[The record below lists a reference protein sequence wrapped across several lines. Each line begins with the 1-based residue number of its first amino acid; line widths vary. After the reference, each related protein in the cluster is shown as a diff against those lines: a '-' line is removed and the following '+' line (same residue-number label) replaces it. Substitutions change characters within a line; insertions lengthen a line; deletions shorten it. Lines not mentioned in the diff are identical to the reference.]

1 MTEETQVAR
10 KARAWS
16 SLGLGPL
23 WMVMGPQS
31 VAQQV
36 AQESAHPVPVKEE
49 EAVAVEPVAA
59 SPSIQETTQRAGVPM
74 DSAAQL
80 APSNGVAVQAM
91 SWQQLEQT
99 VSQCTDCALSESRTN
114 TVFGVGDQQARW
126 LIIGEAPGANED
138 KEGEPF
144 VGEAGQ
150 LLNAMLGAMGVDRK
164 HGVFILNV
172 LKCRPPGNRDP
183 APDEVQSCSRYL
195 TRQIQI
201 LKPELVLTM
210 GRFAAQAL
218 LQTDKGIGALRG
230 KVHEISVGDIQ
241 VPLIAGYHPA
251 YLLRRPEEKSKAW
264 RDLCLARSVCDPAA
278 QE

>member
-1 MTEETQVAR
+1 MTEETQAAR

-31 VAQQV
+31 APSD
-36 AQESAHPVPVKEE
+36 ED
-49 EAVAVEPVAA
+49 
-59 SPSIQETTQRAGVPM
+59 PSIVGLPETEPESMPEQDLPA
-74 DSAAQL
+74 DQL
-80 APSNGVAVQAM
+80 GAVQAQTPILAPKVVATDGPAIPTM

-99 VSQCTDCALSESRTN
+99 VSQCTDCTLSESRTN
-114 TVFGVGDQQARW
+114 TVFGVGDQQPRW
-126 LIIGEAPGANED
+126 LIVGEAPGANED
-138 KEGEPF
+138 QQGEPF

-150 LLNAMLGAMGVDRK
+150 LLNAMLGAMGIDRD

-183 APDEVQSCSRYL
+183 KPEEVQSCSRYL
-195 TRQIQI
+195 ERQIQI
-201 LKPELVLTM
+201 LQPQLVLTM

-218 LQTDKGIGALRG
+218 LQTDKGISALRG
-230 KVHEISVGDIQ
+230 KVHEITVGDSQ
-241 VPLIAGYHPA
+241 VPLVVGYHPA
-251 YLLRRPEEKSKAW
+251 YLLRRPEEKGRAW

-278 QE
+278 KETTV